1 MPAVYD
7 VITNQIIYIGT
18 HNIKKQQMYEQVLR
32 IMWTKKSTIAIYI
45 IAKIHYN
52 MIYYYTII

>member
-32 IMWTKKSTIAIYI
+32 FCDHVQIDYI
-45 IAKIHYN
+45 I
-52 MIYYYTII
+52 IIPLKSPSRCHS

>member
-32 IMWTKKSTIAIYI
+32 FCDHVQIDYI
-45 IAKIHYN
+45 LLFRSKALLGA
-52 MIYYYTII
+52 TRRFT